1 MPEQLRVPAGPA
13 TTLRA
18 RLSRLIA
25 LLILPLA
32 LAACAGERVW
42 APDDAVTRAAY
53 AHNGPNELVLYTMV
67 NNETGQGGHSGLM
80 INGSQRV
87 LFDPAGSW
95 YHRTAPE
102 RNDLFYGMTPRMEE
116 FYVAYHARA
125 TYHVVVQRIAVSREV
140 ADFAIQLASEAG
152 PVPNAYCANSITR
165 ILRQLPGFES
175 IPQTFFPVLL
185 SEAFA
190 ELPGV
195 TSDRIYSDLPDDA
208 PSVRLTVQEERAAQ
222 LHAL

>member
-1 MPEQLRVPAGPA
+1 MPERRGPLVAIGVALRH
-13 TTLRA
+13 
-18 RLSRLIA
+18 RLAI
-25 LLILPLA
+25 LLLLPLA
-32 LAACAGERVW
+32 LAGCAGERVW

-53 AHNGPNELVLYTMV
+53 VHDGPSELVLYTMV

-125 TYHVVVQRIAVSREV
+125 TYHVVVQRIAVPREV
-140 ADFAIQLASEAG
+140 ADLAIRLAAEAG
-152 PVPNAYCANSITR
+152 PVPNAYCANSISR
-165 ILRQLPGFES
+165 ILRQLPGFADV
-175 IPQTFFPVLL
+175 PQTFFPVRL
-185 SEAFA
+185 SEGFGAF
-190 ELPGV
+190 PGV
-195 TSDRIYSDLPDDA
+195 STDRIYSDLPDDA
-208 PSVRLTVQEERAAQ
+208 PSVRLTGQEERAAQ
-222 LHAL
+222 LLAQ

>member
-1 MPEQLRVPAGPA
+1 MPERHSGPAGPA
-13 TTLRA
+13 ASLRA
-18 RLSRLIA
+18 RLARLIA

-53 AHNGPNELVLYTMV
+53 VHDGQTELVLYTMV

-116 FYVAYHARA
+116 FYVAYHARE
-125 TYHVVVQRIAVSREV
+125 TYHVVVQRIPVSRQV
-140 ADFAIQLASEAG
+140 ADMAIRLAAEAG
-152 PVPNAYCANSITR
+152 PVPNAYCANSIAR
-165 ILRQLPGFES
+165 ILRQLPGFEG
-175 IPQTFFPVLL
+175 IPQTFFPVRL
-185 SEAFA
+185 SDAFA

-208 PSVRLTVQEERAAQ
+208 PSVRLTAQEQRAAQ
-222 LHAL
+222 LQVQ